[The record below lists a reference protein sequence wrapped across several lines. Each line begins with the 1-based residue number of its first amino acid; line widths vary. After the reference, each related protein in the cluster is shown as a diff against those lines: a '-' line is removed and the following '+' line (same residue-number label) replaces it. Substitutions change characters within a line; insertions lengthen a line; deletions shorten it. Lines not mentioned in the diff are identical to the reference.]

1 MVIQI
6 VIILFTLFVISR
18 AFLRYKEK
26 NISLIEFI
34 LWALLWIGIIIAA
47 LLPQTTTFLAKILGV
62 GRGVDA
68 VLYLAIIVLF
78 YGLFRLYI
86 KQEHIEHEITKI
98 VRHIALK
105 EKDEKEKE
113 R

>member
-68 VLYLAIIVLF
+68 VLYLAIIVL
-78 YGLFRLYI
+78 I
-86 KQEHIEHEITKI
+86 S
-98 VRHIALK
+98 
-105 EKDEKEKE
+105 
-113 R
+113 